1 MSGKQRRNG
10 PYNEKPKVQTPVLTA
25 QSEGEVATPATS
37 SPNFFHHWW
46 AWVGAVIIG
55 TILFFGYQVAKAE
68 EAVPTPQPPVDV
80 VVETMEPEAEAEA
93 EPVEAEEPSK
103 LGNALRYLFK
113 GDAAAIVSEAE
124 ADYKRRVDELN
135 AKEAQLNE
143 LDNILQNEA
152 ELLSKDRA
160 DVDAGIT
167 RLDERVKSL
176 TKCVAKAMD
185 EEVPSE
191 P

>member
-1 MSGKQRRNG
+1 MSRKQRRNG
-10 PYNEKPKVQTPVLTA
+10 QYNEKPTVQTPVLTA
-25 QSEGEVATPATS
+25 QEGDVATPATNGA
-37 SPNFFHHWW
+37 NFFRHWW
-46 AWVGAVIIG
+46 KWVGAVAFA
-55 TILFFGYQVAKAE
+55 TVLFFGYQVAKAE
-68 EAVPTPQPPVDV
+68 EAVPTPQPPSEV
-80 VVETMEPEAEAEA
+80 VVETMEPEETAEE
-93 EPVEAEEPSK
+93 EPVAAEEPSK

-124 ADYKRRVDELN
+124 ADYQRRVDELN

-143 LDNILQNEA
+143 LDSILQNEA
-152 ELLSKDRA
+152 EVLSKDRA
-160 DVDAGIT
+160 DVDAGIA
-167 RLDERVKSL
+167 RLDSRVKAL